1 MSLNEEQIEH
11 YRTHGWIAPIDVMS
25 EADGLELGRQLL
37 DAEASYPEHLA
48 DRGRNNAH
56 LAFPF
61 LADLARHP
69 VIVSAAQSLVGM
81 DVALSSSVI
90 FAKDPDSTAF
100 VSWHQD
106 AFYMGLEPDNF
117 VTAWIAL
124 TPSTLQS
131 GCVTVLPGTHKVR
144 AQHSDTFG
152 EDNILTRGQE
162 VTDVDT
168 SEQAHL
174 ELRPGQMSLH
184 HPWLVHGSQPNQSD
198 YRRIGIAMQSY
209 MGADVRP
216 TRGEHHVM
224 HIAGAPLAAEFV
236 ETPTPSAPCT
246 PEAVAIRQ
254 AANDAFAAVLYD
266 GAEKHRAL

>member
-1 MSLNEEQIEH
+1 MRLSDAQVEH
-11 YRTHGWIAPIDVMS
+11 YRTQGWIAPIDVMS
-25 EADGLELGRQLL
+25 EDDGLALGRLL
-37 DAEASYPEHLA
+37 VEAETEHPEHLA
-48 DRGRNNAH
+48 ARGRNNAH

-61 LADLARHP
+61 LADLAVHP
-69 VIVSAAQSLVGM
+69 VIVSAVQSLVGE

-144 AQHSDTFG
+144 SAHNDTFG

-162 VTDVDT
+162 VSDVDT
-168 SEQAHL
+168 SEQVHL
-174 ELRPGQMSLH
+174 ELQPGQMSLH
-184 HPWLVHGSQPNQSD
+184 HPWLVHGSQPNRSD

-224 HIAGAPLAAEFV
+224 HIAGAPLAKEFI
-236 ETPTPSAPCT
+236 ETPAPTGTCT

-254 AANDAFAAVLYD
+254 AANDAFSAVLYD
-266 GAEKHRAL
+266 GAEQHRAL